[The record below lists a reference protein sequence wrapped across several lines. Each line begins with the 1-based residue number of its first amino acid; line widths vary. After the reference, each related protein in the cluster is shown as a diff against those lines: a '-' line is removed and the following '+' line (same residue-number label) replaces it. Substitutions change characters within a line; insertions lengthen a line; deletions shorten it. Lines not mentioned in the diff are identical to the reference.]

1 MNATVNNDI
10 SGNNADFSELNE
22 SPNLDKL
29 VENDFDKND
38 LSFLKQTE
46 NIQET
51 PNIDTKCNNN
61 PTELEKDTNENKSE
75 TENTPVKYFNGV
87 EISKLTKRQMKKYQK
102 VLKWQSIKK
111 EKRAK
116 DRLKTKKRKHEAKQ
130 NNVDLGPSRKQLKRA
145 KMENSPCKIGVA
157 IDLSFDHLMIDKDMG
172 KVIKQILRVYTENRR
187 AKAPMQLHLTS
198 FDGRAKAEMAKHH
211 GYENWD
217 MYFHPESY
225 LEAFPKEKLVYLTSE
240 SDNVITELREDKIYI
255 IGGLVD
261 HNFHKVFK
269 SSLNVVLFKSL

>member
-1 MNATVNNDI
+1 MNSTGNDDAA
-10 SGNNADFSELNE
+10 SKNDGFSALNAS
-22 SPNLDKL
+22 SNLEKR
-29 VENDFDKND
+29 VENNCDTNHEK
-38 LSFLKQTE
+38 SLKQTG
-46 NIQET
+46 NIQKT
-51 PNIDTKCNNN
+51 FNFDGSSNNN
-61 PTELEKDTNENKSE
+61 QLKVEKETKKNLENELE
-75 TENTPVKYFNGV
+75 TENTSVKYFNGV

-102 VLKWQSIKK
+102 ILKWQSTKK

-116 DRLKTKKRKHEAKQ
+116 ERLKTKKRKHEAKQ
-130 NNVDLGPSRKQLKRA
+130 NNVDLGPSRKQLKRS
-145 KMENSPCKIGVA
+145 KMENSPCKIGIA

-198 FDGRAKAEMAKHH
+198 FNGRAKDEMAKHN

-217 MYFHPESY
+217 MYFHSENY

-240 SDNVITELREDKIYI
+240 SDNVITELQQNKIYI

-261 HNFHKVFK
+261 HNFHKV
-269 SSLNVVLFKSL
+269 LE